1 MENIIPLG
9 EPTDI
14 YADLVYTPTE
24 RKLSIPEKE
33 TKTQSSLD
41 WASDFLHSY
50 TPVTSGATSQ
60 EVDSKDGPSSDEK
73 DTWSGYWK
81 AWQNSTSGSKAEI
94 ETEPKSEPKAPDIKP
109 KIANY
114 SGSNFEKFKKAYAD
128 SGVNQNEFNFW
139 AALANHESGF
149 NNYIQNQA
157 GAPAYGY
164 FQFMEGKVGSHIWDN
179 ITKFAGVDIETFRNN
194 PVLQIQAA
202 HKMKEKILKGFSDA
216 DRKKTKELGYTD
228 SALVRGAWLAGV
240 KGVKR
245 FLHQGINASDNHWD
259 KKNHRGS
266 NVRAAM
272 EAGNGYFS
280 KGGILKT
287 R

>member
-24 RKLSIPEKE
+24 RKLSVEKNNE
-33 TKTQSSLD
+33 DSERDDSQTLLD
-41 WASDFLHSY
+41 WASNFL
-50 TPVTSGATSQ
+50 
-60 EVDSKDGPSSDEK
+60 
-73 DTWSGYWK
+73 
-81 AWQNSTSGSKAEI
+81 STYA
-94 ETEPKSEPKAPDIKP
+94 PKAITKEKQDTVYEPTPGSDTSDKQDSWSDYWSAWSDTSAKP
-109 KIANY
+109 KAASY
-114 SGSNFEKFKKAYAD
+114 SGSNFEKFKKAYTD
-128 SGVNQNEFNFW
+128 SGVSQNEFDFW
-139 AALANHESGF
+139 ASLADHESGF
-149 NNYIQNQA
+149 DNRIQNRA

-164 FQFMEGKVGSHIWDN
+164 FQFMEGKSGKKIWDN

-202 HKMKEKILKGFSDA
+202 HKMKDKILEGFSDV
-216 DRKKTKELGYTD
+216 DKKRAQELGYTN

-266 NVRAAM
+266 NVKAAM
-272 EAGNGYFS
+272 DAGNGYFS
-280 KGGILKT
+280 EGGILKT
-287 R
+287 K